1 MLARS
6 VWVLV
11 CRRRTIDA
19 TNPTVRHQ
27 QRGRCDRARQEAAEP
42 NGARRPLSRAP
53 RSASGGPI
61 GDLYSFPFQKNT
73 SFNTGPDKGHA
84 GHPCPAG
91 DSDTHQRGLE
101 YHHAHDPTVGLAGRR
116 SRRCKPCGSAPARP
130 RSWRSCHQGHP
141 ATAGCGVSTSRAFP
155 TVNDK
160 SLGSNMWGGS
170 RTGAGLY
177 ERTLGRGRA
186 GQQHLVIGWHAWVW
200 RRTLQHVPD
209 AAFRQLQFWRGI
221 VCR

>member
-1 MLARS
+1 MRS
-6 VWVLV
+6 
-11 CRRRTIDA
+11 R
-19 TNPTVRHQ
+19 
-27 QRGRCDRARQEAAEP
+27 
-42 NGARRPLSRAP
+42 SP
-53 RSASGGPI
+53 RSCRTQWGAASAQPRPSPASGGPI
-61 GDLYSFPFQKNT
+61 SDLYSFPFQKNT
-73 SFNTGPDKGHA
+73 SFNTGPDKGHV

-91 DSDTHQRGLE
+91 DSDTHQRVWSIITRTILPLVWQAVVPVGANRAVRRQPDPVLGVPVTKDTQQRLAVE
-101 YHHAHDPTVGLAGRR
+101 YRPVG
-116 SRRCKPCGSAPARP
+116 
-130 RSWRSCHQGHP
+130 
-141 ATAGCGVSTSRAFP
+141 VP

-186 GQQHLVIGWHAWVW
+186 GQQHLVTGWHAWVW

>member
-1 MLARS
+1 MDTGRGEPERVLARS

-42 NGARRPLSRAP
+42 NPPQSVISTAFRFKRNELQHRP
-53 RSASGGPI
+53 G
-61 GDLYSFPFQKNT
+61 Q
-73 SFNTGPDKGHA
+73 GHA

-101 YHHAHDPTVGLAGRR
+101 YHHAHDPAVGLAAVVPVGANRAF
-116 SRRCKPCGSAPARP
+116 GAARP
-130 RSWRSCHQGHP
+130 RSWRSCHQQASNGWLWSIDQS
-141 ATAGCGVSTSRAFP
+141 CVP
-155 TVNDK
+155 TMNDK

-200 RRTLQHVPD
+200 RCTLQHVPD

>member
-42 NGARRPLSRAP
+42 NGARRPLSRARPP
-53 RSASGGPI
+53 RPVAQSVISTAFRFKRIRASTPARTKGTQDILVQLVIPI
-61 GDLYSFPFQKNT
+61 HINEVWSIITRTILPLVWQAVVPVGANRAVRRQ
-73 SFNTGPDKGHA
+73 PDPVLGVPVTK
-84 GHPCPAG
+84 
-91 DSDTHQRGLE
+91 DTHNGWLWSIDQ
-101 YHHAHDPTVGLAGRR
+101 
-116 SRRCKPCGSAPARP
+116 
-130 RSWRSCHQGHP
+130 SC
-141 ATAGCGVSTSRAFP
+141 VP

-209 AAFRQLQFWRGI
+209 AAFRHLQFWRGI